1 MQGVRGVEPSL
12 AAPPRSSSA
21 AAAHLAAPAAAAA
34 RSSLP
39 GLPFAAE
46 RSAELSGSLPSPFP
60 RFARPPPGP
69 DVLVPCHFGRGAPV
83 GLACASPARRGNE

>member
-1 MQGVRGVEPSL
+1 MRGLEPS
-12 AAPPRSSSA
+12 PPPVVPQTA

-34 RSSLP
+34 GGSLP
-39 GLPFAAE
+39 GLRVAL
-46 RSAELSGSLPSPFP
+46 SAELSGRLPSPLP

-83 GLACASPARRGNE
+83 GLACAAAARRGSE